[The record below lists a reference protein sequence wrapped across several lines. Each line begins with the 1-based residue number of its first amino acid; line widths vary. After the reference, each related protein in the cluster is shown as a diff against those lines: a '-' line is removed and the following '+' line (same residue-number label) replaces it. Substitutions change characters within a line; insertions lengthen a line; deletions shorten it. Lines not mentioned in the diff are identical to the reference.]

1 MNVSIQSIS
10 QQSGI
15 QFGTSG
21 LRGLVSQMSYQVCY
35 AYTMAFLQTIAI
47 QPGQKVALG
56 IDLRPSSPEIARACM
71 DAVIAKGCQVDY
83 CGQLP
88 TPALAFYAK
97 QQAMP
102 AVMVTGSHIP
112 FDRNGIK
119 FYRAEGEITKQ
130 DEACINAA
138 TVDLSESSSNSC
150 LPEVTQAALQ
160 CYQDRYLSLFDS
172 SVLKGMKIGV
182 YQHSSVARDL
192 LPVILQALGANVV
205 TIERTDHF
213 VPIDTEAV
221 SHEDELKAQAW
232 SAEYGLDAIVTT
244 DGDADRPLIADE
256 NGNWLRGDI
265 VGLLTARFLG
275 AKSVVTPI
283 SCNTAL
289 ELSGNFAQVIRTRI
303 GSPYVIAEMEALP
316 ADLHP
321 VAGFEAN
328 GGFMAGEGLHVQG
341 HSIDSLLTRDA
352 LLPILSLLVMGSDSI
367 SQKIESDPIRR
378 KLSQLTEGLP
388 ERYTFS
394 DRLQDIPNAFT
405 RSLLDELLGNPA
417 LFTLSDF
424 DLGALDTINSLDGV
438 RLYFSHG
445 DIIHLRG
452 SGNAPEL
459 RCYAESSSPERS
471 KQIVVATLA
480 WVQNSLMG
488 SDSINR

>member
-35 AYTMAFLQTIAI
+35 AYTLAFLQTIAI
-47 QPGQKVALG
+47 QPGQKVAVG
-56 IDLRPSSPEIARACM
+56 IDLRPSSPEIAKACM
-71 DAVIAKGCQVDY
+71 AAVIAKGCQVVY

-97 QQAMP
+97 QQGMP

-119 FYRAEGEITKQ
+119 FYRAEGEISKQ
-130 DEACINAA
+130 DEATINAA
-138 TVDLSESSSNSC
+138 TVDLVELPSDSG
-150 LPEVTQAALQ
+150 LPEVTDVALQ
-160 CYQDRYLSLFDS
+160 CYQDRYLSLFDR
-172 SVLKGMKIGV
+172 SVLNGMKIGV

-192 LPVILQALGANVV
+192 LPVILQSLGANVV

-221 SHEDELKAQAW
+221 SHEDELKARAW
-232 SAEYGLDAIVTT
+232 VAEYHLDAIVTT

-256 NGNWLRGDI
+256 NGTWFRGDI
-265 VGLLTARFLG
+265 VGLLTACFLT

-283 SCNTAL
+283 SCNTVL
-289 ELSGNFAQVIRTRI
+289 ELSGNFAEVIRTRI
-303 GSPYVIAEMEALP
+303 GSPYVIADMEALTL
-316 ADLHP
+316 DHHP

-341 HSIDSLLTRDA
+341 KAIESLLTRDA
-352 LLPILSLLVMGSDSI
+352 VLPILCLLVMAAQTGG
-367 SQKIESDPIRR
+367 
-378 KLSQLTEGLP
+378 KLSQLAQGLP

-394 DRLQDIPNAFT
+394 DRLQEIPNPLT
-405 RSLLDELLGNPA
+405 RQLLEELSQNPA
-417 LFTLSDF
+417 MLALSDF
-424 DLGALDTINSLDGV
+424 DLGTIETINTLDGV
-438 RLYFSHG
+438 RLYFSGG

-459 RCYAESSSPERS
+459 RCYAESADADRS
-471 KQIVVATLA
+471 KQLVVATLA
-480 WVQNSLMG
+480 WAREHAN
-488 SDSINR
+488 I